1 MVNLRY
7 KVFYIDSWQN
17 ELSETL
23 IDNQVVFSY
32 RYNHSAPGTTQICGH
47 ATFKERII
55 EYN

>member
-32 RYNHSAPGTTQICGH
+32 RYNHSVPGSSHICGSGS
-47 ATFKERII
+47 FKDRIF